1 MAKKVPKV
9 TNAESA
15 LRTKEIYGYL
25 TRGYSRGQIIQECA
39 DWGLS
44 DRMIDTYVKKARD
57 LLEKDCEMARP
68 ASWLSSYLG
77 YASTSKKP
85 PSVVSIRSQSTPQ
98 HNKQNSS
105 DSQIDYFRISSR

>member
-44 DRMIDTYVKKARD
+44 DRMVDTYVKKARD

-68 ASWLSSYLG
+68 AFLAELLSRLRIYEQKAAKRG
-77 YASTSKKP
+77 QYQVA
-85 PSVVSIRSQSTPQ
+85 I
-98 HNKQNSS
+98 NSAAQQAKLIGLT
-105 DSQIDYFRISSR
+105 D